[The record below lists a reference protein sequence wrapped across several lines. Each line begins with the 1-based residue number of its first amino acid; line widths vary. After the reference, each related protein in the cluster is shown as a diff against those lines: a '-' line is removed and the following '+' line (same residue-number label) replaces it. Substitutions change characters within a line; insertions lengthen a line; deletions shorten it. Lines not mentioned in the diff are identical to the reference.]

1 MGFSLGQ
8 IKKKLDEPE
17 TTWEQSLGQQLDMV
31 KQQQK
36 QLQTIEQALNG
47 VLHSIQ
53 FEEEIK
59 WPLVFEIIQL
69 FQRDKDVVKH
79 LYENYLNEK
88 EQKAVMNLQ
97 AEKNK
102 DDIRERSE
110 EHTSELQSRGH
121 LVCRL
126 LL

>member
-36 QLQTIEQALNG
+36 QLQTLEQALNG

-59 WPLVFEIIQL
+59 WPLAFEIIQL

-79 LYENYLNEK
+79 LYENYLKEK
-88 EQKAVMNLQ
+88 DKKTRINLRLEMTKKTIQ
-97 AEKNK
+97 DWEN
-102 DDIRERSE
+102 
-110 EHTSELQSRGH
+110 LVG
-121 LVCRL
+121 VCRL
-126 LL
+126 VINETLV